1 MESID
6 AIRKANLIRV
16 LADNGGCNAVAKQ
29 MGYAN
34 GAFLSDMT
42 RTDAKRK
49 VSEATSRKVEETLN
63 LPIGALDIPVEHL
76 TISSTLKAVPKPMSS
91 DDLSALILLIGR
103 KLGDTP
109 VSAEKFAILVQ
120 LCLLDRSEA
129 HIDQLIS
136 LIK

>member
-6 AIRKANLIRV
+6 AIRKENLTRV
-16 LADNGGCNAVAKQ
+16 IGDSGGGNAVAKL
-29 MGYAN
+29 MGYKN

-42 RTDAKRK
+42 RPDGKRK
-49 VSEATSRKVEETLN
+49 VSESTCRKVESALN
-63 LPIGALDIPVEHL
+63 LPNGALSIPL
-76 TISSTLKAVPKPMSS
+76 DALGMPPKAMHNQKHP